1 MKEVKDL
8 LETVRHNEQ
17 SNLLLLRAKRHSL
30 ENDIQHL
37 AGERKS
43 DGTAEPWGN
52 GYRGR
57 SARRGGGGRGL
68 GWVQVVV
75 LIAALLAGSLL
86 LDAVRPEVVQFLRT
100 RMGLDRGAPS
110 AQAGAGASGI
120 TRGST
125 GAAGASGAATES
137 TGTAASTRR

>member
-30 ENDIQHL
+30 ENDIQHF

-43 DGTAEPWGN
+43 DGNAVPWGN
-52 GYRGR
+52 GSPGR
-57 SARRGGGGRGL
+57 STRSGGARAL

-75 LIAALLAGSLL
+75 LVAALLAGSLL

-100 RMGLDRGAPS
+100 RVGLDRGPS
-110 AQAGAGASGI
+110 STPASAGAG
-120 TRGST
+120 GS
-125 GAAGASGAATES
+125 ATES
-137 TGTAASTRR
+137 SGTATATTGTAAPTRR